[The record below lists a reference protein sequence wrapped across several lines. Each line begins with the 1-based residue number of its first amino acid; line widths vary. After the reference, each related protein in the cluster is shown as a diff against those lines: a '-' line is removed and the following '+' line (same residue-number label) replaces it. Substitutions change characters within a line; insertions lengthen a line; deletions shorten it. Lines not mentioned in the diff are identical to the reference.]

1 MKSSSKYSDFIE
13 YLQAGK
19 ICLFETDTVVGI
31 GCKIMCD
38 GKINSN
44 IEKIFNIKKRN
55 SNKTFPW
62 LISSEK
68 MLNEYATNINDF
80 SKNLINEKW
89 PGATTLIFEA
99 KDRIP
104 QEFSVKVD
112 DKTRSL
118 AFRIPDCEELINAID
133 FVSCPVATTSANISG
148 KAPVFD
154 INDVDNKLLERVDF
168 VFTKHFHKTKNN
180 QASQI
185 ISCLEK
191 DPKILRN

>member
-31 GCKIMCD
+31 GCKTMHE
-38 GKINSN
+38 GKKNNN

-55 SNKTFPW
+55 NNKTFPW
-62 LISSEK
+62 LISSEI
-68 MLNEYATNINDF
+68 MLNEYATNINDYAQ
-80 SKNLINEKW
+80 NLINEKW

-99 KDRIP
+99 KEKVP
-104 QEFSVKVD
+104 HEFSVKVD
-112 DKTRSL
+112 DKIRSL

-148 KAPVFD
+148 KKPVFD
-154 INDVDNKLLERVDF
+154 INEADNKLLERVDF
-168 VFTKHFHKTKNN
+168 MFTKHFHKAKNN

-185 ISCLEK
+185 ISCLEN